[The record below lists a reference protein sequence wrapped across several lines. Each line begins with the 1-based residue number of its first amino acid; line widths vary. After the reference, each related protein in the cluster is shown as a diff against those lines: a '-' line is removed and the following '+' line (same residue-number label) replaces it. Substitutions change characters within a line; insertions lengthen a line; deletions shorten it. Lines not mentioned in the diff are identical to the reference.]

1 MFERAIMQVKK
12 SEEEQQALDALGKKV
27 EEDQLTLDKLSEE
40 LMAEQRTIRELIA
53 NITDSHSCDTVVI
66 DDDII
71 ANKDE
76 NLTSA
81 VKPVDTDSIKFI
93 VKDSIW
99 FLDEAKRIQEERG
112 AIYDSTGSTKE
123 RSMGK
128 TVTAFNSITGKDLT
142 EAEGWLLLQLLKDAR
157 QWANPNA
164 FHLDSATDGVS
175 YSSLKA
181 EALAA
186 NK

>member
-1 MFERAIMQVKK
+1 MFEKALTRVKK
-12 SEEEQQALDALGKKV
+12 VKEEQAMNVGRG
-27 EEDQLTLDKLSEE
+27 LTPHIVHIDE
-40 LMAEQRTIRELIA
+40 LAYLPSSST
-53 NITDSHSCDTVVI
+53 TSS
-66 DDDII
+66 
-71 ANKDE
+71 DE
-76 NLTSA
+76 NLSSVEQSVITESE
-81 VKPVDTDSIKFI
+81 KSI

-99 FLDEAKRIQEERG
+99 FLDEAKRIQDERG

-128 TVTAFNSITGKDLT
+128 TVTAFNAITGKDLT

-157 QWANPNA
+157 QWANPTV

>member
-1 MFERAIMQVKK
+1 MFESEIMQVKK
-12 SEEEQQALDALGKKV
+12 SEEDQQAVILGRGSTPHIVHIDELAFFPSTDGSTPADTLSTKV
-27 EEDQLTLDKLSEE
+27 EDPLTD
-40 LMAEQRTIRELIA
+40 
-53 NITDSHSCDTVVI
+53 DT
-66 DDDII
+66 I

-76 NLTSA
+76 NLSRVEQPAT
-81 VKPVDTDSIKFI
+81 TEGLKFI

-112 AIYDSTGSTKE
+112 ATYDSTGGTKE

-128 TVTAFNSITGKDLT
+128 TVAAFNAITGKDLT

-157 QWANPNA
+157 QWANPDV
-164 FHLDSATDGVS
+164 FHLDSAMDCVS

>member
-1 MFERAIMQVKK
+1 MFEKALTRVKK
-12 SEEEQQALDALGKKV
+12 VKEEQAMNVGRGSTPYIAHIDELAFMPNTAVTSPADTPDEKV
-27 EEDQLTLDKLSEE
+27 VDKP
-40 LMAEQRTIRELIA
+40 
-53 NITDSHSCDTVVI
+53 TVDV
-66 DDDII
+66 I

-76 NLTSA
+76 NLTS
-81 VKPVDTDSIKFI
+81 VEQSVGTESIKFI

-99 FLDEAKRIQEERG
+99 FLDEAKRIQDERG

-128 TVTAFNSITGKDLT
+128 TVTAFNAITGKDLT

-157 QWANPNA
+157 QWANPTV

-186 NK
+186 NQ

>member
-1 MFERAIMQVKK
+1 MFESELVRVKK
-12 SEEEQQALDALGKKV
+12 SEEDQQVVFLGRGSTPYIAHIDELAFFPSTDITSPADTLGEKV
-27 EEDQLTLDKLSEE
+27 
-40 LMAEQRTIRELIA
+40 
-53 NITDSHSCDTVVI
+53 
-66 DDDII
+66 DDVI

-76 NLTSA
+76 NLTS
-81 VKPVDTDSIKFI
+81 VDQSVGTESIKYI

-99 FLDEAKRIQEERG
+99 FLDEAKRIQDERG

-128 TVTAFNSITGKDLT
+128 TVAAFNAITGKDLT
-142 EAEGWLLLQLLKDAR
+142 EAEGWLLQQLLKDAR
-157 QWANPNA
+157 QWANPTV

>member
-1 MFERAIMQVKK
+1 MFESELMRVKK
-12 SEEEQQALDALGKKV
+12 SEEDQQVVFLGRGSTPYIAHIDELAFMPNADVTSPSDTLGEKV
-27 EEDQLTLDKLSEE
+27 
-40 LMAEQRTIRELIA
+40 
-53 NITDSHSCDTVVI
+53 
-66 DDDII
+66 DDVI

-76 NLTSA
+76 NLTS
-81 VKPVDTDSIKFI
+81 VDQSVGTESIKFI

-128 TVTAFNSITGKDLT
+128 TVIAFNAITGKDLT
-142 EAEGWLLLQLLKDAR
+142 EAEGWLLQQLLKDAR
-157 QWANPNA
+157 QWANPTV

>member
-1 MFERAIMQVKK
+1 MFEKALMRVKK
-12 SEEEQQALDALGKKV
+12 VKEQQQSLVTLDEKV
-27 EEDQLTLDKLSEE
+27 EEDQLSEE
-40 LMAEQRTIRELIA
+40 LVTEQRTRRAKLDTSTSGRTVDFR
-53 NITDSHSCDTVVI
+53 NISFDEDALASVEQPVVTES
-66 DDDII
+66 
-71 ANKDE
+71 N
-76 NLTSA
+76 NS
-81 VKPVDTDSIKFI
+81 I

-128 TVTAFNSITGKDLT
+128 TVTAFNAITGKDLT

-157 QWANPNA
+157 QWANPTV